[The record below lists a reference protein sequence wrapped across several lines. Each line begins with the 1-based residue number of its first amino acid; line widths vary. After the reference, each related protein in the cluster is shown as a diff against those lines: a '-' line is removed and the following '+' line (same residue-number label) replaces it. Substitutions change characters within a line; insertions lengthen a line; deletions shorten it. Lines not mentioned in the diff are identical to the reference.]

1 MNIIIISTL
10 IVAILGILIG
20 ILLGIFSDIFK
31 VEVDENIN
39 KIRESLP
46 GNNCGSCGYAGC
58 DACAE
63 AISKKE
69 APVTACPVGGQT
81 TINKISKIMGIET
94 GTQKRKVAFV
104 SCNGTCENVK
114 KNYEYIGNKS
124 CALLVSLANKGEKAC
139 EYACIGYG
147 DCVNKCQ
154 FNAISIVDGVAVVDK
169 EKCTSCSLCIKAC
182 PMNVISLVDYDKKV
196 LIRCNNHNKGKEA
209 KEKCSTSCIACKICE
224 ENCPSKAII
233 VIENLSNINYEK
245 CTDCGECA
253 EKCPQKVIITN
264 H

>member
-31 VEVDENIN
+31 VEVDEKIT
-39 KIRESLP
+39 KIRECLP

-81 TINKISKIMGIET
+81 AIDNISKILGVEAS
-94 GTQKRKVAFV
+94 TQKRKVAFV

-114 KNYEYIGNKS
+114 KNYEYQGQKS
-124 CALLVSLANKGEKAC
+124 CALVMGLANNGEKAC
-139 EYACIGYG
+139 EYSCIGYG
-147 DCVNKCQ
+147 DCVAKCQ
-154 FNAISIVDGVAVVDK
+154 FDAISIIDGVAVVYK
-169 EKCTSCSLCIKAC
+169 ENCTSCQACIKAC
-182 PMNVISLVDYDKKV
+182 PMNIISLVDYDKKV

-209 KEKCSTSCIACKICE
+209 KDKCKTSCIACKICE
-224 ENCPSKAII
+224 KNCPEKAIK
-233 VIENLSNINYEK
+233 VIDNLSVINYEK
-245 CTDCGECA
+245 CTDCVICA
-253 EKCPQKVIITN
+253 EKCPQKVIVSN